1 MVLAHPLVLMDMLRA
16 KGVILAK
23 NHSHRKEDYRNS
35 DQSYDEYYFHFCAQ
49 KSMQRYAKKLKVES
63 GKWKVLVFLCL
74 LCVFFKKNTRALA
87 YMK

>member
-16 KGVILAK
+16 KSVVFAE
-23 NHSHRKEDYRNS
+23 NHPHRKEQHRYR

-74 LCVFFKKNTRALA
+74 LCVFLKKNTRALA